1 MPDSEDDRKWTRRKS
16 NPAGHG
22 TLARLGEGAI
32 QRGTKSG
39 EENESGFVPLREGTP
54 RHDLSKLKG
63 RAWSVLAVTGSCD
76 MNHKL
81 RRRSCPPE
89 VGATVNECNGSY
101 QQLTILKWFHHVR
114 HLAFGESFVTVTP

>member
-89 VGATVNECNGSY
+89 VGAAVNECNGEF
-101 QQLTILKWFHHVR
+101 INN
-114 HLAFGESFVTVTP
+114 